1 MNIKIGYK
9 LFEQREDGKL
19 FPLFI
24 SRNQETPM
32 NVWIPAEII
41 MDHKG
46 FAHRPGWHLG
56 ATMPSAPW
64 LMSLDGTYKSQ
75 RGKRFKRVWC
85 EVEYAA
91 DIDYT
96 SEVEKLPKKCFTDKL
111 PDGGFYKFRESGN
124 RLWIIADRIKVN
136 RIINEDERLKML
148 AAMNYDEQSAFEPYR
163 RAMQKRQGILNE
175 SA

>member
-1 MNIKIGYK
+1 MSTKIGYK

-24 SRNQETPM
+24 FRNQETPM
-32 NVWIPAEII
+32 NAWIPAEII

-96 SEVEKLPKKCFTDKL
+96 SEVEKLPKKCFTDRL
-111 PDGGFYKFRESGN
+111 PNGGFYKFRESGN

-136 RIINEDERLKML
+136 RIINGDERMKML
-148 AAMNYDEQSAFEPYR
+148 VAMNYDEQAAFEPYR

>member
-1 MNIKIGYK
+1 MRTSIGYK

-24 SRNQETPM
+24 GKTKETPV
-32 NVWIPAEII
+32 NEWVPAEII

-46 FAHRPGWHLG
+46 FSHRPGWHLG

-64 LMSLDGTYKSQ
+64 LMGADGTYKSQ

-85 EVEYAA
+85 EVEYAT

-96 SEVEKLPKKCFTDKL
+96 DEVAQLPKKCFIDRL
-111 PDGGFYKFRESGN
+111 PDGGFYNFRESGD
-124 RLWIIADRIKVN
+124 RLWVIADRIKII
-136 RIINEDERLKML
+136 RILSEEERMHILDK
-148 AAMNYDEQSAFEPYR
+148 MNYNETEAFEPYKK
-163 RAMQKRQGILNE
+163 AMDKRMKT
-175 SA
+175 A